1 MLVVD
6 TIPVLLS
13 SHVEF
18 YYTLW
23 YDTAT
28 DTRERSAA
36 MADYDSPWKEML
48 DGYFPAFMAFFFP
61 AAAAEIDWSRGYE
74 SLDAELQQIVRDAA
88 LGTRLADKLI
98 RVWRRDGSEQFV
110 LIHIEIQG
118 QRDPDFPKRMYV
130 YNYRLFDRY
139 DRPVVSL
146 AVLTDASPTWRPM
159 RYAYNLWGCQVSLV
173 FPVVKVRAYRERWA
187 ELEASDNPFATVV
200 MAHLHSQATRRRPGQ
215 RLEGKLQLVRRLYER
230 GYARDDVLELFRF
243 LDWVLTLPP
252 ALEARFQTAVI
263 ELEKER
269 QMPYI
274 TSIERM
280 SLERGRQEGRQEGH
294 QEGRQE
300 GEMVMLRR
308 LLTQRFGPLPD
319 GVEQR
324 LHAATVQA
332 LERWADRVLDAQH
345 LDDVF
350 RDG

>member
-1 MLVVD
+1 MLSSIQVKSKPTVS
-6 TIPVLLS
+6 TYSPTLLS
-13 SHVEF
+13 SQVEF
-18 YYTLW
+18 YYTVW
-23 YDTAT
+23 DDTAT
-28 DTRERSAA
+28 DTQERSAV

-74 SLDAELQQIVRDAA
+74 SLDTELQQIVRDAA

-98 RVWRRDGSEQFV
+98 RVWRRDGIEQFV

-146 AVLTDASPTWRPM
+146 AMLTDASPTWRPM
-159 RYAYNLWGCQVSLV
+159 RYAYSLWGCRVSLV

-200 MAHLHSQATRRRPGQ
+200 MAHLQSHATRRRLSQ
-215 RLEGKLQLVRRLYER
+215 RLESKLQLVRRLYER

-252 ALEARFQTAVI
+252 ALEARFQPAVI
-263 ELEKER
+263 ELERER

-280 SLERGRQEGRQEGH
+280 SLEK
-294 QEGRQE
+294 GRQE
-300 GEMVMLRR
+300 GEMVMLQR
-308 LLTQRFGPLPD
+308 LLTQRFGLLSD

-324 LHAATVQA
+324 LHAATVKD
-332 LERWADRVLDAQH
+332 LERWADRVLEAQH
-345 LDDVF
+345 LDEVF
-350 RDG
+350 DDG

>member
-1 MLVVD
+1 
-6 TIPVLLS
+6 
-13 SHVEF
+13 
-18 YYTLW
+18 
-23 YDTAT
+23 
-28 DTRERSAA
+28 

-48 DGYFPAFMAFFFP
+48 DAYFPAFMAFFFP

-74 SLDAELQQIVRDAA
+74 SLDTELQQIVRDAA

-98 RVWRRDGSEQFV
+98 RVWRRDGVEQFV
-110 LIHIEIQG
+110 LIHVEIQG

-159 RYAYNLWGCQVSLV
+159 RYEYSLWGCRAGLV
-173 FPVVKVRAYRERWA
+173 FPVVKLRAYRERWA

-200 MAHLHSQATRRRPGQ
+200 MAHLHSQATRRRLSQ

-263 ELEKER
+263 ELERER
-269 QMPYI
+269 HMPYI

-280 SLERGRQEGRQEGH
+280 SIEKGRQEGRQEG
-294 QEGRQE
+294 ER
-300 GEMVMLRR
+300 MLLRR

-324 LHAATVQA
+324 LHAATMPD

-345 LDDVF
+345 LDEVF
-350 RDG
+350 RTPAPATPEAPVPPPGPREA